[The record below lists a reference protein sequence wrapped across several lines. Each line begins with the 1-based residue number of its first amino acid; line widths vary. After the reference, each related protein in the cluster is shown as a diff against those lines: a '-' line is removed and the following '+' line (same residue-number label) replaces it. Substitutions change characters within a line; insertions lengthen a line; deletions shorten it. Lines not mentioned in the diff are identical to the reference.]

1 MKVIISL
8 LKVTDNSGNVSTKTA
23 IVTVVNTRPNII
35 RKHFDNVIFFDNS
48 SREFVAYSWYKNGVL
63 YRDKQLNILQIVEF

>member
-1 MKVIISL
+1 LFSCGNEGNIVT

-48 SREFVAYSWYKNGVL
+48 SRECCMGIKM
-63 YRDKQLNILQIVEF
+63 EF